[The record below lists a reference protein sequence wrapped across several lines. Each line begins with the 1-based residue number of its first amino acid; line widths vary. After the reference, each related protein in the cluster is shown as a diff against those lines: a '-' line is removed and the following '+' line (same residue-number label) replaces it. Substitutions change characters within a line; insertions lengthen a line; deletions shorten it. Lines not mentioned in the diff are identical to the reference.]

1 MIMLAK
7 RSFWIAPLMLCTAL
21 TLSISISLVPMEAS
35 AAEREAS
42 AVKTEVSM
50 DGRQFVLAARFGHER
65 VIKNKL
71 SGGIDIDTIDELGNT
86 ALIVAAAE
94 NQKSILKLL
103 LAHNANVNVQSND
116 GTTALMNAALHGNLD
131 IATALIE
138 AGGKV
143 DLHKSDGDTALVGAV
158 QYGHL
163 PMAELLLTAGAN
175 PNVTKAA
182 TFKDGAGFTPLMY
195 AAQHGLKGAK
205 GDWNAITKSL
215 LKHGA
220 NTNLARANGD
230 TALTIAQWHQH
241 NNIIDLLISA
251 GARDETHYAA
261 LSNEDALVKAARIGD
276 LAKTQLLLKQAT
288 DVNYRDKN
296 TGVTPLITGI
306 YYGNIDVV
314 RTLVERGAN
323 VNHAPWGL
331 KEQRIASSSVSFK
344 ERELLR
350 SIARSDTALLLAV
363 HNNFTEI
370 AGYLIAHGAKIPV
383 ANRKLE
389 TPSLIAV
396 RNGNTKLV
404 QLLLD
409 HGANP
414 DRATIEKKV
423 DRYITRIH
431 KKEMRPSL
439 LIEAAKGGHINTLA
453 VLLKAGADANIQD
466 NDGIT
471 PIFKASE
478 QGYVMAVAL
487 LLAHQ
492 ADPNLY
498 DNIGRTPLMIASR
511 NGYQNIV
518 EALVAHDAN
527 VNAIEQLEPNS
538 HRDISIGGMTALIYA
553 SRGGHAEIAEFLLK
567 HGADRRLSSNTGET
581 ALGVAKQ
588 RGFSKIEQLL
598 AGAPIDD

>member
-1 MIMLAK
+1 MNILAK
-7 RSFWIAPLMLCTAL
+7 PSSFWIAPLMLCSAL
-21 TLSISISLVPMEAS
+21 TLAIGLVPLEVGAAGTEA
-35 AAEREAS
+35 AS
-42 AVKTEVSM
+42 SKAEVSM
-50 DGRQFVLAARFGHER
+50 EGRQFVLAARFGHEH

-71 SGGIDIDTIDELGNT
+71 NDGIDINSVDELGNT

-94 NQKSILKLL
+94 NQKSIFKLL
-103 LAHNANVNVQSND
+103 LAQGANVNAQSHD
-116 GTTALMNAALHGNLD
+116 GTTALMNAALHGNLE
-131 IATALIE
+131 IAKALID
-138 AGGKV
+138 AGSKV

-158 QYGHL
+158 QYGRL
-163 PMAELLLTAGAN
+163 PMVELLLVKGAN
-175 PNVTKAA
+175 PNVTQAA
-182 TFKDGAGFTPLMY
+182 TVKEGGGFTPLMY

-205 GDWNAITKSL
+205 GDWNTITKAL

-230 TALTIAQWHQH
+230 TALTIAQWNKHH
-241 NNIIDLLISA
+241 GIVDLLTSA
-251 GARDETHYAA
+251 GARDETHYAM
-261 LSNEDALVKAARIGD
+261 LSNEEALVKAASIGD
-276 LAKTQLLLKQAT
+276 LVKTKLLLKQAT
-288 DVNYRDKN
+288 DVNYRDNN
-296 TGVTPLITGI
+296 TGVTPLITGV

-314 RTLVERGAN
+314 RTLIESGAD
-323 VNHAPWGL
+323 VNHVPWGL

-350 SIARSDTALLLAV
+350 AISRSDTALLLAV

-370 AGYLIAHGAKIPV
+370 AAYLIAQGAKIPV
-383 ANRKLE
+383 ANRKQE

-396 RNGNTKLV
+396 RNGNAALV
-404 QLLLD
+404 KLLLD
-409 HGANP
+409 SGADP
-414 DRATIEKKV
+414 DRATIDKKI
-423 DRYITRIH
+423 DRYITKIH
-431 KKEMRPSL
+431 KKTTRPSL
-439 LIEAAKGGHINTLA
+439 LIEAAKGGHIETLT
-453 VLLKAGADANIQD
+453 VLLDAGADANIQD
-466 NDGIT
+466 DDGIT

-478 QGYVMAVAL
+478 QGYVKVVAL

-518 EALVAHDAN
+518 ETLVEHDAD

-553 SRGGHAEIAEFLLK
+553 SRGGHAGITEFLLK
-567 HGADRRLSSNTGET
+567 NGADPRLSSNTGET

-588 RGFSKIEQLL
+588 HGFSKIERLL
-598 AGAPIDD
+598 AGGPVDD